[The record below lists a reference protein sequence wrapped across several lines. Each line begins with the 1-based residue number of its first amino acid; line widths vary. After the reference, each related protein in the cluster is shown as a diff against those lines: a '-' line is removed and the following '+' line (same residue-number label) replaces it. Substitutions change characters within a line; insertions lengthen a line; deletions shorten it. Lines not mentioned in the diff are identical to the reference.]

1 MSRTSW
7 TPRARS
13 TRRSCS
19 LARDIV
25 SETGA
30 DYLHIVPGEGLYGLL
45 SQVSG
50 VPTTL
55 FVDSQGKQVGT
66 AYVGAN
72 DLDGWK
78 TIADELLEGLE
89 GVSRRLKNA

>member
-1 MSRTSW
+1 MLPFSGSHLDIHVALHTGSHRN
-7 TPRARS
+7 PMDRS
-13 TRRSCS
+13 
-19 LARDIV
+19 IFN
-25 SETGA
+25 
-30 DYLHIVPGEGLYGLL
+30 YLHIVPGEGLYGLL

-89 GVSRRLKNA
+89 A

>member
-1 MSRTSW
+1 MEKSESI
-7 TPRARS
+7 PAVS
-13 TRRSCS
+13 AAS
-19 LARDIV
+19 LW
-25 SETGA
+25 
-30 DYLHIVPGEGLYGLL
+30 PGEGLYGLL

-89 GVSRRLKNA
+89 A

>member
-1 MSRTSW
+1 M
-7 TPRARS
+7 
-13 TRRSCS
+13 CI
-19 LARDIV
+19 RDR
-25 SETGA
+25 
-30 DYLHIVPGEGLYGLL
+30 
-45 SQVSG
+45 VSG

-89 GVSRRLKNA
+89 A